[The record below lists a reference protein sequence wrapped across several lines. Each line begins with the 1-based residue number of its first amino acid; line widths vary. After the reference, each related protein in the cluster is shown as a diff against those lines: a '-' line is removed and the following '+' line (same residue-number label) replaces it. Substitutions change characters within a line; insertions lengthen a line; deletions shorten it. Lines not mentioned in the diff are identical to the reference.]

1 MELKQLEYFVMAA
14 DLGSLSKAAEIL
26 YTTQPNVSRVVNS
39 LEKEL
44 NIKLLDRNSKGVVI
58 SKEGGRLYG
67 YAKEILKNSE
77 MMKAIANQK
86 NNKELKISSYPS
98 NQISTIFCNY
108 YESVKDTDIK
118 LEFLE
123 GTVEEITD
131 NVQKQISDIGMIYI
145 SKNQKNKFKHILH
158 HKRLEYIELAS
169 VGVTLYVGKNNPFYN
184 LERISINDLKDTKI
198 IQASKDQ
205 FSMEHNLE
213 EIGVRPSCMEMFDSI
228 INTNSNHVMINLL
241 LKTEVCNIGIDFLNA
256 GFKQYDI
263 KSVKIEE
270 CGKCFSFGYVK
281 RKNEMLSKESID
293 FLDLIERSMDTEC
306 ECVI

>member
-1 MELKQLEYFVMAA
+1 MELKQLEYFVMAT

-26 YTTQPNVSRVVNS
+26 YTTQPNISRAINS
-39 LEKEL
+39 LENEL
-44 NIKLLDRNSKGVVI
+44 NVKLFNRTSKGVVI
-58 SKEGGRLYG
+58 SKEGGKLYG

-77 MMKAIANQK
+77 MMKAIANEK

-108 YESVKDTDIK
+108 YENVKDTDIK

-131 NVQKQISDIGMIYI
+131 NVQNQISDIGIIYMG
-145 SKNQKNKFKHILH
+145 KNQRNKFKHILH

-169 VGVTLYVGKNNPFYN
+169 VGVTLYVGKNSPFYN
-184 LERISINDLKDTKI
+184 LDRISINDLKDTKI

-213 EIGVRPSCMEMFDSI
+213 EIGVRPSCMEIRGM
-228 INTNSNHVMINLL
+228 
-241 LKTEVCNIGIDFLNA
+241 
-256 GFKQYDI
+256 
-263 KSVKIEE
+263 
-270 CGKCFSFGYVK
+270 
-281 RKNEMLSKESID
+281 
-293 FLDLIERSMDTEC
+293 
-306 ECVI
+306 